1 MVDIFGNTKYNIIKF
16 GITKQEMIFMTDYQP
31 LYTTLFNAITDA
43 LRQMDAQNYGVA
55 RDLLIRAQQKTEAYY
70 MDSDT

>member
-16 GITKQEMIFMTDYQP
+16 GITKQEMILMTDYQP

-43 LRQMDAQNYGVA
+43 LRQMDAQNYGLS